1 MEEKSVSDPVVE
13 GKRVEEKR
21 VEEKEREGGRRSLQ
35 SWDFEDI
42 TLVKDSMGEEA
53 IDRR

>member
-1 MEEKSVSDPVVE
+1 MVESVSGSVVE
-13 GKRVEEKR
+13 GKRVEEKER
-21 VEEKEREGGRRSLQ
+21 VEEKRRRLK

-42 TLVKDSMGEEA
+42 TLVKDNMGEEA

>member
-1 MEEKSVSDPVVE
+1 MVESVSGSVVE

-21 VEEKEREGGRRSLQ
+21 RSLK

-42 TLVKDSMGEEA
+42 TLVKDNMGEEA

>member
-1 MEEKSVSDPVVE
+1 MVESVSGSVVE
-13 GKRVEEKR
+13 GKRVEET
-21 VEEKEREGGRRSLQ
+21 RRSLK

-42 TLVKDSMGEEA
+42 TLVKDNMGEEA

>member
-1 MEEKSVSDPVVE
+1 MVESVSGSVVE
-13 GKRVEEKR
+13 GKRVEEKER
-21 VEEKEREGGRRSLQ
+21 VEEKRRSLK

-42 TLVKDSMGEEA
+42 TLVKDNMGEEA

>member
-1 MEEKSVSDPVVE
+1 VVESVSGSVVE
-13 GKRVEEKR
+13 GKRVEEKER
-21 VEEKEREGGRRSLQ
+21 VEEERRSLK

-42 TLVKDSMGEEA
+42 TLVKDNMGEEA